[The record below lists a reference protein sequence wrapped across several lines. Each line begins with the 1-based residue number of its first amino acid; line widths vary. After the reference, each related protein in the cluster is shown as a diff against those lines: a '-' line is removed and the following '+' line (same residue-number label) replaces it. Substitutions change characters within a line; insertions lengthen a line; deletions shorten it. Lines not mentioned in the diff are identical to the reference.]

1 MQVSANY
8 FNAHANGHRIMGTKA
23 TNSLG
28 VVHQAN
34 PAPAIIKADEV
45 AYARAMQRAVMG
57 KRQVKVTMQ
66 KSPWE

>member
-1 MQVSANY
+1 MMTSANY
-8 FNAHANGHRIMGTKA
+8 FNAHSNANRIMGTKA

-34 PAPAIIKADEV
+34 PAPAILAKDEV

>member
-1 MQVSANY
+1 MMTSANY
-8 FNAHANGHRIMGTKA
+8 FNAHANANRIMGTKS

-34 PAPAIIKADEV
+34 PAPAILAKDEI
-45 AYARAMQRAVMG
+45 AYSRAMEKAAMG
-57 KRQVKVTMQ
+57 KRQVKVTIQ